1 MPTSN
6 LTVSGDIGGVGVNSS
21 FSRTA
26 TGQISHDVTLNPAK
40 TGTLTT
46 RTSDTAGI
54 ATLEAGHG
62 IIVSDVVD
70 VYWTGGRRYNV
81 NVTAVNVNDVTF
93 SGGTGDTLPAQST
106 ALTMA
111 KQQTIDT
118 DFVGNLLV
126 AIGALCAAR
135 AHVKFYESL
144 TLKLAVDVTANELW
158 FWVNGGTAANPLAGA
173 NVTHIVASQA
183 GAVAASLKVG
193 ALYNSA

>member
-6 LTVSGDIGGVGVNSS
+6 LTVSGDIGGMGMNSS

-26 TGQISHDVTLNPAK
+26 TGQISHDVTINPAK

-46 RTSDTAGI
+46 RTSDTAGV

-62 IIVSDVVD
+62 IVVSNVVD
-70 VYWTGGRRYNV
+70 VYWTGGRRYNAS
-81 NVTAVNVNDVTF
+81 VTAVNGNDVTF
-93 SGGTGDTLPAQST
+93 SGGTGDILPAQSS
-106 ALTMA
+106 ALTMG

-135 AHVKFYESL
+135 AHISFYETS
-144 TLKLAVDVTANELW
+144 TLRLAVDLTANELW

-173 NVTHIVASQA
+173 NVTHIVATQA
-183 GAVAASLKVG
+183 GTVAASLKVG
-193 ALYNSA
+193 ALYTSA

>member
-6 LTVSGDIGGVGVNSS
+6 LTVSGDIGGVAVNSS

-26 TGQISHDVTLNPAK
+26 TGQIAHDVTLNAAK

-46 RTSDTAGI
+46 RTDNTSGI

-62 IIVSDVVD
+62 ITAGNVVD
-70 VYWTGGRRYNV
+70 LYWTGGRRYNV
-81 NVTAVNVNDVTF
+81 NATAVATNDVTF
-93 SGGTGDTLPAQST
+93 SGGTGDNLPVATT

-126 AIGALCAAR
+126 AIGALAAAR
-135 AHVKFYESL
+135 AHISFYESL
-144 TLKLAVDVTANELW
+144 TLRLSVDLTANELW
-158 FWVNGGTAANPLAGA
+158 FWVNGGTAANPLAA
-173 NVTHIVASQA
+173 ASVTHIIASQA
-183 GAVAASLKVG
+183 GTTAAALKIG
-193 ALYNSA
+193 ALYTSA

>member
-1 MPTSN
+1 MPT
-6 LTVSGDIGGVGVNSS
+6 
-21 FSRTA
+21 
-26 TGQISHDVTLNPAK
+26 AK

-46 RTSDTAGI
+46 RTSDTAGV

-93 SGGTGDTLPAQST
+93 SGGTGDILPAQST
-106 ALTMA
+106 ALTMM
-111 KQQTIDT
+111 KQKTIDT

-135 AHVKFYESL
+135 AHISFYETA
-144 TLKLAVDVTANELW
+144 TLRLAVDLTANELW

-173 NVTHIVASQA
+173 SVTHIVASQA
-183 GAVAASLKVG
+183 GTVEASLKIG

>member
-26 TGQISHDVTLNPAK
+26 TGQISHDVTINPAK

-46 RTSDTAGI
+46 RTDNTPAAPTQKAGQGI
-54 ATLEAGHG
+54 AGGTVADL
-62 IIVSDVVD
+62 SC
-70 VYWTGGRRYNV
+70 TGGGSYNV
-81 NVTAVNVNDVTF
+81 NATAVATNDVTF
-93 SGGTGDTLPAQST
+93 SGGTGDNLPVQST
-106 ALTMA
+106 ALTMT

-135 AHVKFYESL
+135 AHISFYESL
-144 TLKLAVDVTANELW
+144 TLRLSVDLTANELW
-158 FWVNGGTAANPLAGA
+158 FWVNGGTAANPLAAGS
-173 NVTHIVASQA
+173 VTHIVASQA
-183 GAVAASLKVG
+183 GTTAASLKIG
-193 ALYNSA
+193 ALYTSA

>member
-1 MPTSN
+1 VPTSN
-6 LTVSGDIGGVGVNSS
+6 LTVSGDIGGAGMNAS

-26 TGQISHDVTLNPAK
+26 TGQISHEVTLNPAK

-62 IIVSDVVD
+62 ILNGNVVD
-70 VYWTGGRRYNV
+70 VYWTGGRRYNA
-81 NVTAVNVNDVTF
+81 NVTAVNGNDVTF
-93 SGGTGDTLPAQST
+93 SGGAGDILPAQST
-106 ALTMA
+106 ALTMT

-126 AIGALCAAR
+126 AIGSLCAQR
-135 AHVKFYESL
+135 AHLSFYETS
-144 TLKLAVDVTANELW
+144 TLKLSVDLTANELW
-158 FWVNGGTAANPLAGA
+158 FWVNGGTAANPLAGSA
-173 NVTHIVASQA
+173 VTHIVASQA
-183 GAVAASLKVG
+183 GTVDASLKIG